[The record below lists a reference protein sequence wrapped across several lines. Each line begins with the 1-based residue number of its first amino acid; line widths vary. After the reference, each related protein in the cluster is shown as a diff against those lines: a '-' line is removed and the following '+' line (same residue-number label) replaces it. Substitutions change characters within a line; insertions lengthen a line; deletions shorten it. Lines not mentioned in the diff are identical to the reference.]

1 MKIKKKLVLFYSY
14 SIDEAFRKKFD
25 IKNAKKFFNIKIV
38 DLSKIYNNY
47 NKFSNYYPENNLNNL
62 KKLLL
67 NFKPD
72 IGVMYSYDTFHK
84 KIALFCKNTIS
95 IRMLHVN
102 TWLIPENMI
111 IRPKGIYLDLLISKN
126 FFSYLFYIFKKI
138 FNLFFSKKEK
148 IVNYNFDYS
157 VVSGTPG
164 KYIKNVGRYKENV
177 ENSKKQI
184 YICSSDYKRSFKFK
198 IKKKNYAVFV
208 DEDLFF
214 HRDYE
219 RRYKGKKFVTKKY
232 FKEMNN
238 FFKFI
243 EKKFELNII
252 IALHPKCEKK
262 KEIKKLFNNRKC
274 FIDKTHKLV
283 SECKYVF
290 VHPSTTSIGIP
301 VIFKKPII
309 FLTTN
314 ELMKNLEWR
323 MRLERRKFLLNQ
335 PFINISNNE
344 FDNFKLS
351 ENFDRKGYNNYIDLF
366 IKSCNRKVCD
376 KSYWEDLNLS
386 IFGKNR

>member
-1 MKIKKKLVLFYSY
+1 MTIKKKLVLFYPY
-14 SIDEAFRKKFD
+14 SIDETFRKKFD
-25 IKNAKKFFNIKIV
+25 IKNAKKIFNIKIF
-38 DLSKIYNNY
+38 DLSKIYDNY
-47 NKFSNYYPENNLNNL
+47 NKFNNYYTENNLNNL

-72 IGVMYSYDTFHK
+72 IGIMYSYDAFHK
-84 KIALFCKNTIS
+84 KIALFCKNTTS
-95 IRMLHVN
+95 IKMLHVN
-102 TWLIPENMI
+102 PWWIPENMI
-111 IRPKGIYLDLLISKN
+111 IRPKGIYLDLLTSKN

-164 KYIKNVGRYKENV
+164 KYIKNEGKYIKNV
-177 ENSKKQI
+177 KNSKKQI
-184 YICSSDYKRSFKFK
+184 YICSEDYKKSFKFK
-198 IKKKNYAVFV
+198 IKKKNYAVFM

-214 HRDYE
+214 HRDYKRQYRE
-219 RRYKGKKFVTKKY
+219 KKFVTKKY

-274 FIDKTHKLV
+274 FIHKTHKLV

-290 VHPSTTSIGIP
+290 VHPSTTSISIP
-301 VIFKKPII
+301 IIFKKPLT
-309 FLTTN
+309 FLVTN

-323 MRLERRKFLLNQ
+323 MRLERRKFLINQ
-335 PFINISNNE
+335 PIINVSTSE
-344 FDNFKLS
+344 FNDYELS
-351 ENFDRKGYNNYIDLF
+351 QNFDKRGYKNYLNLF
-366 IKSCNRKVCD
+366 VKCCNKKICD
-376 KSYWEDLNLS
+376 NSFWKDLNS
-386 IFGKNR
+386 IIN

>member
-198 IKKKNYAVFV
+198 IKKKIMQF
-208 DEDLFF
+208 LWMKIFF
-214 HRDYE
+214 FTEIMKDDTKE
-219 RRYKGKKFVTKKY
+219 RNLLQKNILKK
-232 FKEMNN
+232 
-238 FFKFI
+238 
-243 EKKFELNII
+243 
-252 IALHPKCEKK
+252 
-262 KEIKKLFNNRKC
+262 
-274 FIDKTHKLV
+274 
-283 SECKYVF
+283 
-290 VHPSTTSIGIP
+290 
-301 VIFKKPII
+301 
-309 FLTTN
+309 
-314 ELMKNLEWR
+314 
-323 MRLERRKFLLNQ
+323 
-335 PFINISNNE
+335 
-344 FDNFKLS
+344 
-351 ENFDRKGYNNYIDLF
+351 
-366 IKSCNRKVCD
+366 
-376 KSYWEDLNLS
+376 
-386 IFGKNR
+386 